1 MRAAIR
7 TSVAV
12 GSARATRRD
21 LLLEGACPESPT
33 RRSRSFESALPRD
46 GSSVLAPLAVV
57 VAPVA
62 RSADADPASHG
73 RSLASRRRK
82 PILARSL
89 AATAWPTTY
98 RSSLSRSHPAYGGRE
113 LSLGSAADPRRIAEA
128 RNHHF
133 RTHRLALSE
142 RPPDDPVTN
151 LADIR
156 REPLWWPDI
165 LADDVRGFGRRGDRR
180 RRV

>member
-1 MRAAIR
+1 MRVAIR

-46 GSSVLAPLAVV
+46 GSSVFAPLSVVVAPLAVV

-133 RTHRLALSE
+133 RTHRLAL
-142 RPPDDPVTN
+142 
-151 LADIR
+151 
-156 REPLWWPDI
+156 
-165 LADDVRGFGRRGDRR
+165 
-180 RRV
+180 